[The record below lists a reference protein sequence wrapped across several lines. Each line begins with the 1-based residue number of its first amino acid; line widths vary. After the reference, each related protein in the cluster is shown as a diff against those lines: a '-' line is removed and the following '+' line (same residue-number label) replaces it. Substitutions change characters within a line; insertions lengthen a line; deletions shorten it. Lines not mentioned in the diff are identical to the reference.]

1 MLYTEIFR
9 SDLPG
14 PQPVE
19 PDPCTRIVARRGNYL
34 TYLSRRVRDRDTAED
49 LLQDFNLKVIEAS
62 RRTGCIHNTDAWL
75 ARVLRNTLFDH
86 YRRRDA
92 RRRAEAAHTV
102 HVTTLSTAEYMEPD
116 TADAPSADAQLA
128 DIELAL
134 ARVRPDQAEL
144 IRALYLHDHARDSLA
159 RQLNVSVGTL
169 NVRILRARR
178 AVRDAMTALSSNQ
191 GAIAKVFGKVP
202 EPSSFYVT
210 TAELRD
216 AGKRKAGSK

>member
-34 TYLSRRVRDRDTAED
+34 TYLRRRVRDRDTAED

-62 RRTGCIHNTDAWL
+62 RRTGSIHNTDAWL

-102 HVTTLSTAEYMEPD
+102 HVTTLSTADDMEPD
-116 TADAPSADAQLA
+116 TADAPSTDARLA

-134 ARVRPDQAEL
+134 ARIRPDQAAL
-144 IRALYLHDHARDSLA
+144 IRDLYLHDHARDSLA
-159 RQLNVSVGTL
+159 RQLNISVGTL

-178 AVRDAMTALSSNQ
+178 AVRDAFTALSGNQ
-191 GAIAKVFGKVP
+191 GLPATSAGP
-202 EPSSFYVT
+202 H
-210 TAELRD
+210 
-216 AGKRKAGSK
+216 GKRARHEGIT